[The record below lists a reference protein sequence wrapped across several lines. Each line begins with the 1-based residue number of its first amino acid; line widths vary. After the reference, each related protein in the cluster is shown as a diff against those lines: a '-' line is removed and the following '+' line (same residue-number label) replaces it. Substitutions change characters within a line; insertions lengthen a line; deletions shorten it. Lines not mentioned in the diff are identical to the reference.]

1 MKQLIGLTGKKG
13 SGKDTACEM
22 LAEIVKPL
30 CLQRI
35 GFADE
40 VYNDLANMLGRPA
53 WWIKENK
60 ESFRLMLQGYATDYR
75 RKMQG
80 DDYWIDRWEEKF
92 INSSADIVVVPDV
105 RFINEAAYIQKMGG
119 VVWRINRPAVL
130 SQIDLHISENELDEF
145 QFPTVD
151 NSGSP
156 QQMIEQLQKLYAV
169 YSTQHPIAQG

>member
-40 VYNDLANMLGRPA
+40 VYNDLAAMLSIPV
-53 WWIKENK
+53 WYIKEHKSN
-60 ESFRLMLQGYATDYR
+60 FRLMLQGYATDFK

-80 DDYWIDRWEEKF
+80 DDYWINRWEEKF
-92 INSSADIVVVPDV
+92 INSEGDVIVVPDV

-119 VVWRINRPAVL
+119 VIWRIHRPAVL
-130 SQIDLHISENELDEF
+130 SQIDLHVSENELDEF

-156 QQMIEQLQKLYAV
+156 HHMFQQLEKMYAV
-169 YSTQHPIAQG
+169 YSTQHPVA